1 MINSAMSAV
10 TISRGQFDV
19 FESYVAS
26 EEEEQAALFEWA
38 AWKLQRWPELGLLFH
53 IPNGGLRNKVTAA
66 KLKNVGV
73 KAGVPDLFLP
83 VARGDWHGL
92 FIEMKRRKGGKLSPL
107 QVDWIEALGR
117 QGYKTVVCF
126 GADAAEAAIEDYLCS
141 GDGI

>member
-1 MINSAMSAV
+1 MIEHYIP
-10 TISRGQFDV
+10 TED
-19 FESYVAS
+19 
-26 EEEEQAALFEWA
+26 EEQAAVFEWA
-38 AWKLQRWPELGLLFH
+38 DLSAGRWPELRLLFH

-66 KLKNVGV
+66 RMKMLGV

-83 VARGDWHGL
+83 VGRGNWFGL

-126 GADAAEAAIEDYLCS
+126 GADAAITAIEDYLLQEFRNERT
-141 GDGI
+141 